1 MQLMPGRILRSLPFG
16 FALRMTE
23 NGATEYTIAKYHL
36 VIASL
41 AFFTTSFGV
50 A

>member
-1 MQLMPGRILRSLPFG
+1 VDGRDKPGHDVGGLSREQHVAYF
-16 FALRMTE
+16 
-23 NGATEYTIAKYHL
+23 

-41 AFFTTSFGV
+41 AFFSTSFGV

>member
-1 MQLMPGRILRSLPFG
+1 MQRSIVSDARPSS
-16 FALRMTE
+16 R
-23 NGATEYTIAKYHL
+23 YL

-41 AFFTTSFGV
+41 AFFSTSFGV

>member
-1 MQLMPGRILRSLPFG
+1 VDGRDKPGHDFE
-16 FALRMTE
+16 M
-23 NGATEYTIAKYHL
+23 GAAHL